1 MSEAIEKINKTTKA
15 IWIHFSIKSIYM
27 NDYYPVF
34 FVVYMCLVNLVFF
47 SFFLYFTGVIDLY
60 TNTIFFLIHNSEYI
74 IILADT
80 NDEFELEEILIY
92 SFVVV
97 VVVVCVCVCVWH
109 WNLINWIWLNL
120 FETFTFKYI
129 EVQYC
134 VFSCLFAHSLFD
146 WFFFNKF
153 FFFFCHFLFDNFVA
167 NNFWWK

>member
-1 MSEAIEKINKTTKA
+1 MII
-15 IWIHFSIKSIYM
+15 I
-27 NDYYPVF
+27 PF

-47 SFFLYFTGVIDLY
+47 SFFCILLASSTFIQTQ
-60 TNTIFFLIHNSEYI
+60 FFLIHNSEYI

-80 NDEFELEEILIY
+80 NDELELEEILIY

-97 VVVVCVCVCVWH
+97 VVCVCVWH

-134 VFSCLFAHSLFD
+134 VFLVCLLILCLID
-146 WFFFNKF
+146 FFFNKF
-153 FFFFCHFLFDNFVA
+153 CFFCHFFVWQ
-167 NNFWWK
+167 FCSQ